1 MARMGRMG
9 LKAKKV
15 ANSPNIAVKRKP
27 SRLI

>member
-1 MARMGRMG
+1 MGRMG